1 VAQQPDLQDEKYLAV
16 IKTTFASSSFWSLIL
31 GVSGVFAIILGGA
44 INLAFEE
51 LSDLSLWVLLGGIIL
66 IFLSLVLSPRAIAI
80 FLLGRKG
87 RYGTNVALM
96 TAAFFIILLIVNYI
110 TYNSPNRI
118 DVTATRV
125 FTLSQQTIN
134 VLQDLDEKT
143 SESPQGTKVTAH
155 AFFVQSRN
163 ADTVRQQA
171 EDLLNEFSRRAENF
185 SYRII
190 DPELNRSEALKFGVT
205 EYPTIVFEAGD
216 NNIQGVT
223 NFNEQEFVTG
233 ILVATGTQQKT
244 IYFLTGHG
252 ESSITRDPMLAS
264 VEDTGLDY
272 AIEGMQRDNYFVI
285 PLNLKQYGQVPKN
298 AAALIIVGP
307 QKDLDEEEYN
317 SVLEFIQ
324 SGGKVILM
332 LDPSPPTRFNQLLG
346 LYGLGITDQRVSD
359 AVSNVAG
366 NSLTPMLQ
374 KANGQFLTNE
384 SNNIADKV
392 SVTFF
397 PDAGHIL
404 SAPPEEMELR
414 THLVYSP
421 MGVSTPASWLTEDTL
436 ETSYSGDEIVG
447 QFVLSSVL
455 EATGQYE
462 DMGPTHDLMKMVIFS
477 DSDFVKNKY
486 FYSNDNADLF
496 LNSVN
501 WLAEDYELISI
512 RPKLIPYR
520 ELVVNANERDFIK
533 WSSWIIPPTFMV
545 MLGLIVWWRRR

>member
-1 VAQQPDLQDEKYLAV
+1 
-16 IKTTFASSSFWSLIL
+16 
-31 GVSGVFAIILGGA
+31 
-44 INLAFEE
+44 
-51 LSDLSLWVLLGGIIL
+51 
-66 IFLSLVLSPRAIAI
+66 
-80 FLLGRKG
+80 
-87 RYGTNVALM
+87 M

-374 KANGQFLTNE
+374 KANGQFLTSE

-462 DMGPTHDLMKMVIFS
+462 DMGPTHELMKMVIFS

>member
-1 VAQQPDLQDEKYLAV
+1 
-16 IKTTFASSSFWSLIL
+16 
-31 GVSGVFAIILGGA
+31 
-44 INLAFEE
+44 
-51 LSDLSLWVLLGGIIL
+51 
-66 IFLSLVLSPRAIAI
+66 
-80 FLLGRKG
+80 
-87 RYGTNVALM
+87 M
-96 TAAFFIILLIVNYI
+96 
-110 TYNSPNRI
+110 
-118 DVTATRV
+118 
-125 FTLSQQTIN
+125 
-134 VLQDLDEKT
+134 
-143 SESPQGTKVTAH
+143 
-155 AFFVQSRN
+155 
-163 ADTVRQQA
+163 
-171 EDLLNEFSRRAENF
+171 
-185 SYRII
+185 
-190 DPELNRSEALKFGVT
+190 
-205 EYPTIVFEAGD
+205 
-216 NNIQGVT
+216 
-223 NFNEQEFVTG
+223 
-233 ILVATGTQQKT
+233 
-244 IYFLTGHG
+244 
-252 ESSITRDPMLAS
+252 
-264 VEDTGLDY
+264 
-272 AIEGMQRDNYFVI
+272 
-285 PLNLKQYGQVPKN
+285 
-298 AAALIIVGP
+298 
-307 QKDLDEEEYN
+307 
-317 SVLEFIQ
+317 
-324 SGGKVILM
+324 
-332 LDPSPPTRFNQLLG
+332 
-346 LYGLGITDQRVSD
+346 
-359 AVSNVAG
+359 SNVAG

-462 DMGPTHDLMKMVIFS
+462 DMGPTHELMKLVIFS

>member
-1 VAQQPDLQDEKYLAV
+1 MAQQPDSNDEKYLDV
-16 IKTTFASSSFWSLIL
+16 LRTTLSSSSFWSLIS
-31 GVSGVFAIILGGA
+31 GVSGVFAVILGGA

-66 IFLSLVLSPRAIAI
+66 IFLSLILSPRAIAI

-96 TAAFFIILLIVNYI
+96 TAAFFIILLIINYI
-110 TYNSPNRI
+110 TYSSPNRI

-125 FTLSQQTIN
+125 FTLSPQTIK
-134 VLQDLDEKT
+134 VLEDLDRQTTDNPE
-143 SESPQGTKVTAH
+143 GTKVTAH
-155 AFFVQSRN
+155 AFFVKSRN
-163 ADTVRQQA
+163 ADTERQQV

-185 SYRII
+185 SYRVI

-205 EYPTIVFEAGD
+205 EYPAIVFEAGD

-233 ILVATGTQQKT
+233 ILIATGTQQKT
-244 IYFLTGHG
+244 VYFLTGHG
-252 ESSITRDPMLAS
+252 EAAITRDPMLSS
-264 VEDTGLDY
+264 VEDSGLDY

-285 PLNLKQYGQVPKN
+285 PLNLKQYGEVPKN
-298 AAALIIVGP
+298 AAALIIAGP
-307 QKDLDEEEYN
+307 EKDLDEEEYE
-317 SVLEFIQ
+317 SVLSYVE
-324 SGGKVILM
+324 SGGKLILM
-332 LDPSPPTRFNQLLG
+332 LDPTPPTRFNQLLG
-346 LYGLGITDQRVSD
+346 LYGLGITNQRVSD

-374 KANGQFLTNE
+374 KANGQFLTSA
-384 SNNIADKV
+384 SNSIADKV

-404 SAPPEEMELR
+404 SAPPEEIDLR
-414 THLVYSP
+414 THIVYSP

-436 ETSYSGDEIVG
+436 ETTFSGDEVVG
-447 QFVLSSVL
+447 QFVMASVL
-455 EATGQYE
+455 EATGQFD

-486 FYSNDNADLF
+486 FYSNDNADIF

-520 ELVVNANERDFIK
+520 ELVVNSNERDFIK
-533 WSSWIIPPTFMV
+533 WSSWIIPPTFMIFIGF
-545 MLGLIVWWRRR
+545 LVWWRRR